1 MSEEIKK
8 QAKEMEKYLNKMLS
22 LQDDAFAKLPPET
35 YDKVK
40 MYHAETHEMLR
51 GMKKGDFKGIEN
63 LLNKY
68 NKPQ

>member
-40 MYHAETHEMLR
+40 TYHACWR
-51 GMKKGDFKGIEN
+51 N
-63 LLNKY
+63 
-68 NKPQ
+68 